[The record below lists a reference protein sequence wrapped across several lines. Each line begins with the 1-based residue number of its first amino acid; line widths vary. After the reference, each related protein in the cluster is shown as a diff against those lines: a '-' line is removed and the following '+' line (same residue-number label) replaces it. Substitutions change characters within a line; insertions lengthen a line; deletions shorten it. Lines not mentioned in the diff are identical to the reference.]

1 MTQQWLQHT
10 LERTG
15 WRPRNQVVTLVL
27 LAIIITLIFGGIYLS
42 QVANF
47 AILNRDTVDLIAERD
62 ALERSNEDIRA
73 QIAELETVPQ
83 LLERAQRLGFR
94 PATSA
99 DIEYLVVDGYNPNR
113 EITNAPLTPIET
125 VEDEAVYEAT
135 FGGWLQQQVDSLRR
149 QFEGFGQQ

>member
-15 WRPRNQVVTLVL
+15 WRPQNQVVTLGL

-47 AILNRDTVDLIAERD
+47 AILNRDTVDLIADRD
-62 ALERSNEDIRA
+62 ELERRNEEIRA

-94 PATSA
+94 AATSG
-99 DIEYLVVDGYNPNR
+99 DIEYLVVDGYNPDR
-113 EITNAPLTPIET
+113 AITNAPLTPLEV
-125 VEDEAVYEAT
+125 VEEQVAYEAT
-135 FGGWLQQQVDSLRR
+135 FGGWLQQQIDSLRK
-149 QFEGFGQQ
+149 QFNSFGQ